1 MASADEMEREAE
13 RRRLAFLQYAASQ
26 GFSGTTPVSDIP
38 IMTEAAGPIT
48 QPKPDGSFWG
58 NVKGLGS
65 MLYNTGAS
73 FVPGTQQSEDLSN
86 LILTEGIQSI
96 PIGMGKSFVST
107 GSNLADLLPYI
118 DTGEQGNN
126 YAAAYRRGEG
136 LNTGLEDI
144 LNLIAVGAA
153 GKAVNAGAT
162 ARMGVTPTEL
172 FASKLGIKPAAAVEA
187 SLPNRL
193 SVLYEFMRNPDRLE
207 AINNLPLPS
216 GVEPPVIVIPSDR
229 MMNILDDGYGNMFEG
244 GQRYVED
251 PAPAYR
257 NVDEDYS
264 EMREIV
270 EEDLFGGQRPVYG
283 LSGQVDI
290 EKRAPYG
297 GFSYNSPEYGGNV
310 RFGGSFWEVKP
321 RLNKRMTMTPSDTFA
336 ANAEDVSPYLRER
349 IIAEDKLRFPDT
361 DYNEVQIYGGRIP
374 PEDLME
380 FNLNIIEPQAY
391 GGINDSQALAMV
403 NQNLDV
409 VKRLAD
415 DNQALSMKVY
425 NYDRRTDP
433 LRGQTSGF
441 GQIKLDLTGQDVVDY
456 LIEQRNIIQERIRR
470 TER

>member
-1 MASADEMEREAE
+1 MASADEMERE
-13 RRRLAFLQYAASQ
+13 RRRLAFLEYAASQ
-26 GFSGTTPVSDIP
+26 GFGGTTPVSDIP

-58 NVKGLGS
+58 NIKGLGS

-73 FVPGTQQSEDLSN
+73 LVPGTQQSQDLSN
-86 LILTEGIQSI
+86 LLQTSPQDI
-96 PIGMGKSFVST
+96 PLGVLKSFAST
-107 GSNLADLLPYI
+107 GSNLVDVLPYV
-118 DTGEQGNN
+118 DTKEPGIN
-126 YAAAYRRGEG
+126 YINDYREG
-136 LNTGLEDI
+136 KGFTTALEDI
-144 LNLIAVGAA
+144 LNLLAVGAT

-172 FASKLGIKPAAAVEA
+172 FASRLGIAPAAASKA

-193 SVLYEFMRNPDRLE
+193 NVLYEFMRNPDRLD

-264 EMREIV
+264 DMREIV

-321 RLNKRMTMTPSDTFA
+321 RLNRPMTMTPSDTFA
-336 ANAEDVSPYLRER
+336 ASAEDVSPYLRER

-380 FNLNIIEPQAY
+380 FSLNIIEPQAY

-425 NYDRRTDP
+425 NYDRRPDP